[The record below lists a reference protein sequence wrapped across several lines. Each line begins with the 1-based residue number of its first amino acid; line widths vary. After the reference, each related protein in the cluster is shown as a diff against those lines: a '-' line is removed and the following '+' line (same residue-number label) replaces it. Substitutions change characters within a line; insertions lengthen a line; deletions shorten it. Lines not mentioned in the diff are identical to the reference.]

1 LPARSWRSQLTN
13 EHFDTPAGLSDSA
26 LVQITDKEHVRP
38 VDKVTGNVGRIRQFW
53 KNMKDTRKM
62 QQKHTDIRIES
73 STHTTHV

>member
-1 LPARSWRSQLTN
+1 
-13 EHFDTPAGLSDSA
+13 
-26 LVQITDKEHVRP
+26 VQITDKEHVRP